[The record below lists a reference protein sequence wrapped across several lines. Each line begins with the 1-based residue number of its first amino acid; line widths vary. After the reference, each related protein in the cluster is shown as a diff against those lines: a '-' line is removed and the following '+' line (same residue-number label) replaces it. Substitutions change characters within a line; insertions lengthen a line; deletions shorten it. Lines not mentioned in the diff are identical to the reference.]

1 MLVGPQLG
9 LPGSDAGAIQI
20 RESQLPFFYQL
31 GRLAVPF
38 FGAGKHPFRT
48 GALSIWRCAGHWS

>member
-9 LPGSDAGAIQI
+9 LPGSDAGAIQF
-20 RESQLPFFYQL
+20 RESQLPFLYQS
-31 GRLAVPF
+31 GSLAVPL
-38 FGAGKHPFRT
+38 FGAGKHPFRM